1 MELETQTLRSDI
13 RSHKSGFW
21 NLQRLKMAVDL
32 NTLFQATG
40 MTPLAVVPEIK
51 HCQRLQRDTLFAQ
64 LAPSCSRSRGLS
76 YSQPFTAIHSC
87 SPFPGYS
94 QQSQIL
100 S

>member
-1 MELETQTLRSDI
+1 MELETRTLRSDI
-13 RSHKSGFW
+13 QSHKSGFW

-32 NTLFQATG
+32 NTLFQTTV
-40 MTPLAVVPEIK
+40 MTSAAVARRHSFCTASTQLLAI
-51 HCQRLQRDTLFAQ
+51 
-64 LAPSCSRSRGLS
+64 RGLS

-94 QQSQIL
+94 QQSRIL